1 MAKNKL
7 STTISAINGG
17 SDILILVGKSELFSY
32 SDGKKSEKKIGTKL
46 DCVAPGNRLA
56 SLTVKIEGAD
66 PFPQLSDNDIDTSV
80 ASMAFPL
87 VKLTSG
93 VVSLYTMNGNLGM
106 SVTAAGAILVD
117 PKTLVE
123 PKK

>member
-17 SDILILVGKSELFSY
+17 SEILILVGKSDLFSF
-32 SDGKKSEKKIGTKL
+32 SDGKKSEYKIGTKL

-66 PFPQLSDNDIDTSV
+66 PFPQISDNDIGTTV

-87 VKLTSG
+87 VKLTNA

-106 SVTAAGAILVD
+106 TVTAEGA
-117 PKTLVE
+117 TLVE